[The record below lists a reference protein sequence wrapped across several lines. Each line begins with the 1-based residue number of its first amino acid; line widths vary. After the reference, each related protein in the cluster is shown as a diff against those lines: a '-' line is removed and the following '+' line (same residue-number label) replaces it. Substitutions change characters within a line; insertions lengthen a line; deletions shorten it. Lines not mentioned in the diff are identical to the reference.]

1 MVNGIF
7 LIEYVLFSKLFI
19 FFIEYVKIYKNLKLG
34 RFKEKNI
41 YIFFLLLL
49 EFNIFDNFDIMIS
62 QGILYNEKRENAI

>member
-34 RFKEKNI
+34 RFKEKI
-41 YIFFLLLL
+41 FFFLLLL

>member
-1 MVNGIF
+1 MVNGIC

-19 FFIEYVKIYKNLKLG
+19 LFIEYVKIYKNLKLG
-34 RFKEKNI
+34 RFKEK

-49 EFNIFDNFDIMIS
+49 EFNIFDNFEIMIS

>member
-41 YIFFLLLL
+41 YFF
-49 EFNIFDNFDIMIS
+49 F
-62 QGILYNEKRENAI
+62 YYY